1 MKDQSKQIS
10 LFYCSNSLQEEDL
23 GILCSKIKDIKI
35 ISIGLPCSGKVNL
48 LYLLKAVETGS
59 DGVLV
64 VSCKFSDCKYLQ
76 GNYRARKRIEFIDEL
91 LCETGFGKGL
101 ARFISV
107 GETDTIE
114 PIISAINEMSK
125 TFTAELQEFQP

>member
-23 GILCSKIKDIKI
+23 SILCSKIKDIKI

-91 LCETGFGKGL
+91 PKTLSGKIK
-101 ARFISV
+101 R
-107 GETDTIE
+107 
-114 PIISAINEMSK
+114 NELRER
-125 TFTAELQEFQP
+125 ELSRYANNN